1 MKRITIAD
9 DVEIELIG
17 GMKMQNDKAK
27 FLFGDIVVVE
37 NYFIGVV
44 VKTWQGLNNGKYH
57 YEVYVR
63 SYNAIVEY
71 DEKDIERYRVRHKEL
86 SEEEKDWQNE

>member
-1 MKRITIAD
+1 
-9 DVEIELIG
+9 
-17 GMKMQNDKAK
+17 MQNDKAK

-37 NYFIGVV
+37 NYFIGVI
-44 VKTWQGLNNGKYH
+44 VKTWESLNSNRGYR